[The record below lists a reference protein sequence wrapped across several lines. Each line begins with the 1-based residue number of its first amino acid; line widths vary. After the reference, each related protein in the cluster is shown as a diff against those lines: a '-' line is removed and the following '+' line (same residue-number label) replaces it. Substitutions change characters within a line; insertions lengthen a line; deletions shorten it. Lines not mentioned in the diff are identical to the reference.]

1 MRNRLLISLTGAAIL
16 SVVAGLAYS
25 DGPPAKAKA
34 DRTKKEVIERPT
46 EAVVGKKSSSVTDT
60 DNPKVE
66 PGKVH
71 WHATFA
77 DACKAAEKSHKPVL
91 LFQMMGNLDERFC

>member
-1 MRNRLLISLTGAAIL
+1 MRNRLFVSVMAAAVFSL
-16 SVVAGLAYS
+16 VVGVAYS

-34 DRTKKEVIERPT
+34 DRTKKEVIEKPT
-46 EAVVGKKSSSVTDT
+46 EAVVAKASSSAADT

-66 PGKVH
+66 PGKVR

-77 DACKAAEKSHKPVL
+77 DACAAAEKSHKPVL
-91 LFQMMGNLDERFC
+91 LFQLMGNLDERFC